1 LLPILTEC
9 AEILTLKGCKNKG
22 FVGFCLREFGLD
34 ACQWDNHAMN
44 NVLTPEPSDRAG
56 SNPTSMAP
64 DLPAPLSACAIHVPI
79 FLVGMMG
86 AGKTTIGKS
95 LAKALQRE
103 FLDLD
108 HELEARCGVRIPT
121 ICEIEGE
128 TGFRKREC
136 QVLDDCTLRPG
147 LVMATGGGAVLAL
160 ENRKALR
167 TRGVVVY
174 LRASVDEL
182 YRRTSRDRNRPLL
195 ATADPRGTL
204 RSLLDL
210 REPLYREV
218 ADIVMDTGSTSV
230 AQLVAH
236 LIERLKQIDKAIDR
250 NAQRQ
255 PENSS
260 ENMRADFT
268 ASHPPENK
276 PCTP

>member
-1 LLPILTEC
+1 
-9 AEILTLKGCKNKG
+9 
-22 FVGFCLREFGLD
+22 
-34 ACQWDNHAMN
+34 MN
-44 NVLTPEPSDRAG
+44 NPSTTE
-56 SNPTSMAP
+56 SP
-64 DLPAPLSACAIHVPI
+64 DSCGLNATNAAERLPAPQSAWANHTPV

-95 LAKALQRE
+95 LAKALNRE

-121 ICEIEGE
+121 IFEIEGE
-128 TGFRKREC
+128 VGFRKREC

-160 ENRKALR
+160 ENRSALR

-174 LRASVDEL
+174 LRASVEEL

-195 ATADPRGTL
+195 ATAYPRATL

-230 AQLVAH
+230 AQLVAQ
-236 LIERLKQIDKAIDR
+236 LVERLKQIDKAIDQQ
-250 NAQRQ
+250 AQRH

>member
-1 LLPILTEC
+1 
-9 AEILTLKGCKNKG
+9 
-22 FVGFCLREFGLD
+22 
-34 ACQWDNHAMN
+34 MN
-44 NVLTPEPSDRAG
+44 NALTPEPHDSCGLNA
-56 SNPTSMAP
+56 SSAAQE
-64 DLPAPLSACAIHVPI
+64 LPASQSAWVNHTPV

-95 LAKALQRE
+95 LAKALHRE

-121 ICEIEGE
+121 IFEIEGE
-128 TGFRKREC
+128 VGFRKREC
-136 QVLDDCTLRPG
+136 QVLDDCTLRHG
-147 LVMATGGGAVLAL
+147 LVMATGGGAVMAL
-160 ENRKALR
+160 ENRKALQ
-167 TRGVVVY
+167 TRGIVVY

-204 RSLLDL
+204 RTLLET

-218 ADIVMDTGSTSV
+218 ADIVMDTGSISV
-230 AQLVAH
+230 AQLVAQ
-236 LIERLKQIDKAIDR
+236 LVERLKQIDKAIDQQ
-250 NAQRQ
+250 AQRH

-268 ASHPPENK
+268 ASHPSENK
-276 PCTP
+276 PCIP

>member
-1 LLPILTEC
+1 
-9 AEILTLKGCKNKG
+9 
-22 FVGFCLREFGLD
+22 LD
-34 ACQWDNHAMN
+34 ACQWDNHEMN
-44 NVLTPEPSDRAG
+44 NVLTPEPHDSG
-56 SNPTSMAP
+56 GLNPTSMAP
-64 DLPAPLSACAIHVPI
+64 DLPAPQNACATHIPI

-95 LAKALQRE
+95 LAKALQRD

-121 ICEIEGE
+121 IFEIEGE

-160 ENRKALR
+160 ENRNALR

-182 YRRTSRDRNRPLL
+182 HRRTSRDRNRPLL

-204 RSLLDL
+204 RNLLEL

-218 ADIVMDTGSTSV
+218 ADIVTDTGSTSV
-230 AQLVAH
+230 SQLVAQ

>member
-1 LLPILTEC
+1 
-9 AEILTLKGCKNKG
+9 
-22 FVGFCLREFGLD
+22 
-34 ACQWDNHAMN
+34 MN
-44 NVLTPEPSDRAG
+44 NVLTPEPHDSGDQNATR
-56 SNPTSMAP
+56 TAP
-64 DLPAPLSACAIHVPI
+64 DVPEQSSACADHIPI

-121 ICEIEGE
+121 IFEIEGE
-128 TGFRKREC
+128 VGFRKREC

-147 LVMATGGGAVLAL
+147 LVMATGGGAVLAP
-160 ENRKALR
+160 ENRNALR

-182 YRRTSRDRNRPLL
+182 HRRTSRDRNRPLL
-195 ATADPRGTL
+195 ATADPRATL
-204 RSLLDL
+204 RNLLEL

-230 AQLVAH
+230 AYLVAQ
-236 LIERLKQIDKAIDR
+236 LIERLKQIDKAIDLEAR
-250 NAQRQ
+250 RQ

>member
-1 LLPILTEC
+1 
-9 AEILTLKGCKNKG
+9 
-22 FVGFCLREFGLD
+22 
-34 ACQWDNHAMN
+34 MN
-44 NVLTPEPSDRAG
+44 NALTPEPHDNG
-56 SNPTSMAP
+56 GLNPTSP
-64 DLPAPLSACAIHVPI
+64 EQELPAPQSAWANHTPV

-95 LAKALQRE
+95 LAKALHRE

-121 ICEIEGE
+121 IFEIEGE
-128 TGFRKREC
+128 AGFRKREC

-147 LVMATGGGAVLAL
+147 LVMATGGGAVLASD
-160 ENRKALR
+160 NRKALS
-167 TRGVVVY
+167 TRGVVIY
-174 LRASVDEL
+174 LRANVDEL

-204 RSLLDL
+204 RNLLEL

-230 AQLVAH
+230 AQLV
-236 LIERLKQIDKAIDR
+236 KQMDKAIDQQAR
-250 NAQRQ
+250 RH

>member
-1 LLPILTEC
+1 
-9 AEILTLKGCKNKG
+9 
-22 FVGFCLREFGLD
+22 
-34 ACQWDNHAMN
+34 MN
-44 NVLTPEPSDRAG
+44 NVLTPEPHDSGG

-64 DLPAPLSACAIHVPI
+64 DLPAPQGACAIHVPI

-121 ICEIEGE
+121 IFEIEGE

-160 ENRKALR
+160 ENRNALR

-182 YRRTSRDRNRPLL
+182 HRRTSRDRNRPLL

-204 RSLLDL
+204 RNLLEL

-218 ADIVMDTGSTSV
+218 ADVVMDTGSTSV
-230 AQLVAH
+230 SQLVAQ

>member
-1 LLPILTEC
+1 
-9 AEILTLKGCKNKG
+9 
-22 FVGFCLREFGLD
+22 
-34 ACQWDNHAMN
+34 MN
-44 NVLTPEPSDRAG
+44 NPSTTE
-56 SNPTSMAP
+56 SP
-64 DLPAPLSACAIHVPI
+64 DSCGLNATNAAERLPAPQSAWANHTPV

-95 LAKALQRE
+95 LAKALNRE

-108 HELEARCGVRIPT
+108 ILADGQR
-121 ICEIEGE
+121 
-128 TGFRKREC
+128 
-136 QVLDDCTLRPG
+136 
-147 LVMATGGGAVLAL
+147 VMATGGGAVLAL
-160 ENRKALR
+160 ENRSALR

-174 LRASVDEL
+174 LRASVEEL

-195 ATADPRGTL
+195 ATADPRATL
-204 RSLLDL
+204 RSLLEL

-230 AQLVAH
+230 AQLVAQ
-236 LIERLKQIDKAIDR
+236 LVERLKQIDKAIDQQ
-250 NAQRQ
+250 AQRH

>member
-1 LLPILTEC
+1 
-9 AEILTLKGCKNKG
+9 
-22 FVGFCLREFGLD
+22 
-34 ACQWDNHAMN
+34 
-44 NVLTPEPSDRAG
+44 
-56 SNPTSMAP
+56 
-64 DLPAPLSACAIHVPI
+64 
-79 FLVGMMG
+79 
-86 AGKTTIGKS
+86 
-95 LAKALQRE
+95 
-103 FLDLD
+103 
-108 HELEARCGVRIPT
+108 
-121 ICEIEGE
+121 
-128 TGFRKREC
+128 
-136 QVLDDCTLRPG
+136 
-147 LVMATGGGAVLAL
+147 MATGGGAVLAL

>member
-1 LLPILTEC
+1 MILGERL
-9 AEILTLKGCKNKG
+9 I
-22 FVGFCLREFGLD
+22 EFGVYTG
-34 ACQWDNHAMN
+34 QWDNPVMN
-44 NVLTPEPSDRAG
+44 NVLTPEPHDSGDL
-56 SNPTSMAP
+56 NLTHTAP
-64 DLPAPLSACAIHVPI
+64 AVPAPQSVYANQIPI

-121 ICEIEGE
+121 IFEIEGE

-160 ENRKALR
+160 QNRNALR
-167 TRGVVVY
+167 TRGVVIY

-204 RSLLDL
+204 RSLLEL

-230 AQLVAH
+230 AQLVAQ
-236 LIERLKQIDKAIDR
+236 LVERLKQMNKAIDQH
-250 NAQRQ
+250 AQRQ

>member
-1 LLPILTEC
+1 MTNAP
-9 AEILTLKGCKNKG
+9 
-22 FVGFCLREFGLD
+22 
-34 ACQWDNHAMN
+34 
-44 NVLTPEPSDRAG
+44 TPVPH
-56 SNPTSMAP
+56 TTCAP
-64 DLPAPLSACAIHVPI
+64 DPASQAVDPAAPASPWAQDIPV

-95 LAKALQRE
+95 LAKALRRE

-121 ICEIEGE
+121 IFEIEGE
-128 TGFRKREC
+128 QGFRKREC
-136 QVLDDCTLRPG
+136 QVLDDCTLRPA
-147 LVMATGGGAVLAL
+147 LVMATGGGAVLAAD
-160 ENRKALR
+160 NRQALR

-204 RSLLDL
+204 RSLLEH

-218 ADIVMDTGSTSV
+218 ADIVVDTGSVSV
-230 AQLVAH
+230 AQLVVQ
-236 LIERLKQIDKAIDR
+236 LIERLKQIDKPIDR
-250 NAQRQ
+250 QAQRH

-276 PCTP
+276 SCTP

>member
-1 LLPILTEC
+1 
-9 AEILTLKGCKNKG
+9 
-22 FVGFCLREFGLD
+22 
-34 ACQWDNHAMN
+34 MN
-44 NVLTPEPSDRAG
+44 NALIPKPHDSG
-56 SNPTSMAP
+56 
-64 DLPAPLSACAIHVPI
+64 DLNFMSTAQDLSGLQSAFENQTPI

-95 LAKALQRE
+95 LAKALHRE

-121 ICEIEGE
+121 IFEIEGE
-128 TGFRKREC
+128 VGFRKREC

-147 LVMATGGGAVLAL
+147 LVMATGGGAVLAP
-160 ENRKALR
+160 ENRNALR
-167 TRGVVVY
+167 TRGVVIY
-174 LRASVDEL
+174 LRANVDEL

-204 RSLLDL
+204 RSLLEL

-218 ADIVMDTGSTSV
+218 ADIVMDTGSTSI
-230 AQLVAH
+230 AQLVAQVV
-236 LIERLKQIDKAIDR
+236 ERLKKIDKAIDR
-250 NAQRQ
+250 QAQRQ

>member
-1 LLPILTEC
+1 
-9 AEILTLKGCKNKG
+9 
-22 FVGFCLREFGLD
+22 
-34 ACQWDNHAMN
+34 
-44 NVLTPEPSDRAG
+44 
-56 SNPTSMAP
+56 
-64 DLPAPLSACAIHVPI
+64 
-79 FLVGMMG
+79 MMG

-121 ICEIEGE
+121 IFEIEGE
-128 TGFRKREC
+128 VGFRKREC

-147 LVMATGGGAVLAL
+147 LVMATGGGAVLAP
-160 ENRKALR
+160 ENRQALR

-204 RSLLDL
+204 RSLLEM

-218 ADIVMDTGSTSV
+218 ADIVMDTGSISVGQLV
-230 AQLVAH
+230 AQLV
-236 LIERLKQIDKAIDR
+236 ERLKQIDKTIDQQV
-250 NAQRQ
+250 QRH
-255 PENSS
+255 PENST
-260 ENMRADFT
+260 ENMRADFS
-268 ASHPPENK
+268 ASHPTENK
-276 PCTP
+276 PCIP

>member
-1 LLPILTEC
+1 
-9 AEILTLKGCKNKG
+9 
-22 FVGFCLREFGLD
+22 
-34 ACQWDNHAMN
+34 MN
-44 NVLTPEPSDRAG
+44 NALTPEPHDSSG
-56 SNPTSMAP
+56 LNPTNP
-64 DLPAPLSACAIHVPI
+64 EQELPAPQSAWANHTPV

-95 LAKALQRE
+95 LAKALHRE

-121 ICEIEGE
+121 IFEIEGE
-128 TGFRKREC
+128 AGFRKREC

-160 ENRKALR
+160 DNRKALS
-167 TRGVVVY
+167 TRGVVIY
-174 LRASVDEL
+174 LRANVDEL

-204 RSLLDL
+204 RNLLEL

-218 ADIVMDTGSTSV
+218 ADMVMDTGSTSV
-230 AQLVAH
+230 AQLVAQ
-236 LIERLKQIDKAIDR
+236 IVERLKQIDKAIDQQAR
-250 NAQRQ
+250 RH

>member
-1 LLPILTEC
+1 LLITSHF
-9 AEILTLKGCKNKG
+9 NG
-22 FVGFCLREFGLD
+22 FEGFCPFQFGV
-34 ACQWDNHAMN
+34 CGSQWDNHAMK
-44 NVLTPEPSDRAG
+44 NVLTPQSPALGDATPTAPVQILPEPG
-56 SNPTSMAP
+56 SAWANNTP
-64 DLPAPLSACAIHVPI
+64 V

-95 LAKALQRE
+95 LAKALHRE

-121 ICEIEGE
+121 IFEIEGE
-128 TGFRKREC
+128 SGFRKREC
-136 QVLDDCTLRPG
+136 QVLDDCSLRPG
-147 LVMATGGGAVLAL
+147 LVMATGGGAVLAP
-160 ENRKALR
+160 ENRQALR

-204 RSLLDL
+204 RSLLEL

-218 ADIVMDTGSTSV
+218 ADIVVDTGSNSV
-230 AQLVAH
+230 PQLVTQ
-236 LIERLKQIDKAIDR
+236 LIERLKQIDKTIDQQ
-250 NAQRQ
+250 AQRH

-260 ENMRADFT
+260 ESMRADFT

>member
-1 LLPILTEC
+1 
-9 AEILTLKGCKNKG
+9 
-22 FVGFCLREFGLD
+22 
-34 ACQWDNHAMN
+34 MN
-44 NVLTPEPSDRAG
+44 NELTPEPHDSG
-56 SNPTSMAP
+56 GLNPTSMAP
-64 DLPAPLSACAIHVPI
+64 DSPAPQNACATHIPI

-95 LAKALQRE
+95 LAKALQRD

-121 ICEIEGE
+121 IFEIEGE

-160 ENRKALR
+160 ENRNALR

-182 YRRTSRDRNRPLL
+182 HRRTSRDRNRPLL
-195 ATADPRGTL
+195 ATADPRSTL
-204 RSLLDL
+204 RNLLEL

-230 AQLVAH
+230 SQLVAL

>member
-1 LLPILTEC
+1 
-9 AEILTLKGCKNKG
+9 
-22 FVGFCLREFGLD
+22 
-34 ACQWDNHAMN
+34 MN
-44 NVLTPEPSDRAG
+44 NALTPDPHDNCGLSPSGAAQE
-56 SNPTSMAP
+56 S
-64 DLPAPLSACAIHVPI
+64 PAPQSAWANNTPV

-95 LAKALQRE
+95 LAKALHRE

-121 ICEIEGE
+121 IFEIEGE
-128 TGFRKREC
+128 AGFRKREC

-160 ENRKALR
+160 ENRNALR
-167 TRGVVVY
+167 TRGVVIY
-174 LRASVDEL
+174 LRANVDEL

-204 RSLLDL
+204 RNLLEL

-230 AQLVAH
+230 AQLVAQ
-236 LIERLKQIDKAIDR
+236 LVERLKQMNKAIDQQ
-250 NAQRQ
+250 AQRH